1 MSPNLKK
8 SGLLPAGVHLAT
20 WDELVERFG
29 FNEHRLKLLEGL
41 KKGLKALHKHNCY
54 DIYIGGS
61 FVTDKPEPGD
71 VDVCFDNSFMKW
83 KAFQNNYP
91 EFSLNEKGFY
101 NQFKKYKSNFYP
113 YNSYDD
119 YFFLFFQY
127 SRNGEPKGLV
137 KLSLKEVFNNDT
149 KRKTI

>member
-1 MSPNLKK
+1 MYK
-8 SGLLPAGVHLAT
+8 
-20 WDELVERFG
+20 FG
-29 FNEHRLKLLEGL
+29 CTE
-41 KKGLKALHKHNCY
+41 
-54 DIYIGGS
+54 IYVGGS

-119 YFFLFFQY
+119 YFFHFFQF
-127 SRNGEPKGLV
+127 SRYGESKGLV
-137 KLSLKEVFNNDT
+137 KLNLKEVFDNDT
-149 KRKTI
+149 ERKTI